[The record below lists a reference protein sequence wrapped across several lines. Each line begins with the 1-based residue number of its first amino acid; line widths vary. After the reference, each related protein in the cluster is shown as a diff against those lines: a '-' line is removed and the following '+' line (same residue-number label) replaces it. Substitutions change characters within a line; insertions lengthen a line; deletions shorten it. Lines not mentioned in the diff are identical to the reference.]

1 MPGIALT
8 AGGLLF
14 TIISTV
20 MWAVP
25 ASEGD
30 SVMSNASG
38 GFLMGFGVSSL
49 TVGAVL
55 IGVGA
60 KKRVLAN
67 EIWHENSD
75 KRMRPPPI
83 ECSPAHAAGTLE
95 VGAGRIES
103 LRSISKG
110 LSVPA
115 AVLLGVGTLFGVI
128 DVAVALDDGTGWSDL
143 PVRALFTV
151 SMIFGGL
158 GIALLGAALG
168 VRSKARNLYYGDVSA
183 LPAFS
188 VGMVPGGGALASAT
202 WRF

>member
-1 MPGIALT
+1 VNTWTLALVT
-8 AGGLLF
+8 ACC
-14 TIISTV
+14 STTS
-20 MWAVP
+20 A
-25 ASEGD
+25 
-30 SVMSNASG
+30 
-38 GFLMGFGVSSL
+38 LC
-49 TVGAVL
+49 
-55 IGVGA
+55 
-60 KKRVLAN
+60 
-67 EIWHENSD
+67 
-75 KRMRPPPI
+75 RPW
-83 ECSPAHAAGTLE
+83 C
-95 VGAGRIES
+95 AGRIEP